1 MPAEM
6 IFCRVGD
13 TVISEAEMGQKLA
26 DGLGI
31 PHSDIHLEGERRFVL
46 GETGVTVSL
55 VVDENHNPIVATV
68 EISINSKV
76 EHVSQLCKTFRA
88 MGWVL

>member
-6 IFCRVGD
+6 IFCCVGD
-13 TVISEAEMGQKLA
+13 TMISEAELCQKLA

-46 GETGVTVSL
+46 GETGIAVSL
-55 VVDENHNPIVATV
+55 VVDENHNPMVATAD
-68 EISINSKV
+68 ISINSKV
-76 EHVSQLCKTFRA
+76 EHVTRLCKTFRE